1 MQAHHMQGKQ
11 LALKQ
16 QNVWN
21 YFISQQ
27 ANTVSHIIGEYDIK
41 EGNSVAEGSLN
52 EPRDTILYNAD
63 RNARLPFEMMTN
75 NFKWKGRNYQVT
87 AYVSSTE
94 IHHLII
100 KVFVAEAV
108 ILVLLLI
115 AITVINRKTSGLL
128 WKPFYSTLKA
138 VKEYDITK
146 QNPVLLSPDSG
157 TAEFDSLN
165 TELSELIDKANKAY
179 SNQKQLIENASH
191 EMQTPLSIIRS
202 KLELLINQPGI
213 SEKTALLLEDITE
226 ANDRLSQ
233 MNKTLLLLAKID
245 NNLFPQKEKINIS
258 VLIDQI
264 LQIQQDHFGGNS
276 PVVNAN
282 IPKDIFLFAN
292 RTLME
297 ILINNLFKNA
307 VIHNIPGGYIHL
319 SLSQEELT
327 IANSGPDLSIE
338 PERLFER
345 FKKGTEDSKTT
356 GLGLALASQICRLY
370 GFKLTYTYKQK
381 THTIKIIFP

>member
-1 MQAHHMQGKQ
+1 MSRSLQYRNTRYLLVWLPLVLLVCSVLFYVMISMQAHHMQGKQ

-146 QNPVLLSPDSG
+146 QNPV
-157 TAEFDSLN
+157 SL
-165 TELSELIDKANKAY
+165 
-179 SNQKQLIENASH
+179 
-191 EMQTPLSIIRS
+191 
-202 KLELLINQPGI
+202 
-213 SEKTALLLEDITE
+213 
-226 ANDRLSQ
+226 
-233 MNKTLLLLAKID
+233 
-245 NNLFPQKEKINIS
+245 
-258 VLIDQI
+258 
-264 LQIQQDHFGGNS
+264 
-276 PVVNAN
+276 
-282 IPKDIFLFAN
+282 
-292 RTLME
+292 
-297 ILINNLFKNA
+297 
-307 VIHNIPGGYIHL
+307 
-319 SLSQEELT
+319 
-327 IANSGPDLSIE
+327 
-338 PERLFER
+338 
-345 FKKGTEDSKTT
+345 
-356 GLGLALASQICRLY
+356 
-370 GFKLTYTYKQK
+370 
-381 THTIKIIFP
+381 